1 MLTIRSLTARATRL
15 LAPLALLA
23 LALPAFAA
31 EKGHRPCS
39 LLTPTELE
47 TALGTKLG
55 EPKETDAPYE
65 KGIAHDHDGVLSSCS
80 WTGES
85 RSVFLAVSTA
95 AVTPEGRARGLKAK
109 TDAEAALKKQGLKV
123 QKKVWGPLACTL
135 LTPPKGKAIPHG
147 TTCGGDKGKFVYY
160 LSVSTKADLPPVP
173 MERLRGL
180 AGKVADRLK

>member
-1 MLTIRSLTARATRL
+1 VLTIRSLTARAARF
-15 LAPLALLA
+15 LASLALLA
-23 LALPAFAA
+23 LALPASAA
-31 EKGHRPCS
+31 DKGHRPCS
-39 LLTPTELE
+39 LLTPSELE

-55 EPKETDAPYE
+55 APKETDATYA
-65 KGIAHDHDGVLSSCS
+65 KGAVHDHDGVLSSCS
-80 WTGES
+80 WTGET
-85 RSVFLAVSTA
+85 RSVFLAVSTS

-109 TDAEAALKKQGLKV
+109 ADAEAALKKQGLKV
-123 QKKVWGPLACTL
+123 QKKSWGPVACTL

-180 AGKVADRLK
+180 AEKVADRLK